1 MKKKKQYVSPTTDVV
16 EAKTEQ
22 ILCLSNVGII
32 SILGGN
38 ESAISNPFEGLEEV
52 LW

>member
-22 ILCLSNVGII
+22 ILCMSSLDMIVSTLEIG
-32 SILGGN
+32 SPFGGN
-38 ESAISNPFEGLEEV
+38 IEV
-52 LW
+52 EW